1 MAPRSGGGRSSA
13 LVLVLACAGSAR
25 VSAAGNDAAVPAV
38 TAPESRTPPVAA
50 PPAAAPPPAAIED
63 PTTGYFRF
71 DMDKFGTQLW
81 AGAYR
86 KVGSLTF
93 ASDVYILDKL
103 AELDLG
109 LTFGFDK
116 LSLTGFAG
124 VTFDFGNANVY
135 NLVVPQLIS
144 AYAEDA
150 FYAES
155 WLQLFLGSPFA
166 DAGQNYFYTRDF
178 VVFKVADELKLGG
191 YVELTYQINNL
202 ADVLVGPMTMG
213 QEAGVISLPVGAA
226 ASIGYGKNNTLLL
239 FLGYETS
246 RKTAPDSSDKIAGRF
261 SYIRSW

>member
-1 MAPRSGGGRSSA
+1 MQRRSRGCRIASA
-13 LVLVLACAGSAR
+13 LVLVLACADAR
-25 VSAAGNDAAVPAV
+25 VSAAGSD
-38 TAPESRTPPVAA
+38 AA
-50 PPAAAPPPAAIED
+50 PPSPAAVED

-109 LTFGFDK
+109 LTFGFGK

-124 VTFDFGNANVY
+124 VTFDFGNANFY

-144 AYAEDA
+144 AYSEDA

-191 YVELTYQINNL
+191 YVELTYQINDL
-202 ADVLVGPMTMG
+202 SGVTVGPMTMG
-213 QEAGVISLPVGAA
+213 EKSGVLSLPVGVA
-226 ASIGYGKNNTLLL
+226 ASIGYGKDNTLLL
-239 FLGYETS
+239 FLGYETN

-261 SYIRSW
+261 SYIHSW